1 MSTTN
6 NKVAFFVKSFPKL
19 SETFILSQ
27 ITGLIDQGI
36 DVDIIALE
44 PSYEEKVHQ
53 SYYDYDLA
61 SKTTYL
67 YQKESTSAWSRL
79 LQRGTTFTKLLLAG
93 RIRDCRYILD
103 SKLHPY
109 FSRSLYLCRFLSTPP
124 ITTDYQMII
133 AHFGP
138 DGSLAIKLRELGVI
152 KGPIATVFHG
162 FDMSDYQVIEQYK
175 KAYQEVF
182 QKGELMLPI
191 SHLWK
196 NRLIEWGC
204 DSKKIHVHRMGVP
217 LDDMPQRP
225 FTSPIHTPLKL
236 VCVGRMTEKKGI
248 RYAIEG
254 VTMARQHIDVELD
267 IIGGGEELTEMQAL
281 ITSLKAND
289 FIRCHGAQTQEFV
302 KRYLSDS
309 DVFLLPSVTAQ
320 GGDMEGIPVA
330 LMESM
335 ASGLI
340 TLTTRHSGIPELVKD
355 GENGYLTDEK
365 APEQICN
372 KIIEIS
378 KLSSEEAAS
387 VRASARQMISTEFD
401 NNNLNKQLAQIT
413 KTDWNNPCQ

>member
-1 MSTTN
+1 MSKAKTT
-6 NKVAFFVKSFPKL
+6 VAFFVKSFPKL

-67 YQKESTSAWSRL
+67 YQKEPTSAWSRL

-152 KGPIATVFHG
+152 SGPIATVFHG

-204 DSKKIHVHRMGVP
+204 DS
-217 LDDMPQRP
+217 
-225 FTSPIHTPLKL
+225 
-236 VCVGRMTEKKGI
+236 
-248 RYAIEG
+248 
-254 VTMARQHIDVELD
+254 
-267 IIGGGEELTEMQAL
+267 
-281 ITSLKAND
+281 
-289 FIRCHGAQTQEFV
+289 
-302 KRYLSDS
+302 
-309 DVFLLPSVTAQ
+309 
-320 GGDMEGIPVA
+320 
-330 LMESM
+330 
-335 ASGLI
+335 
-340 TLTTRHSGIPELVKD
+340 
-355 GENGYLTDEK
+355 
-365 APEQICN
+365 
-372 KIIEIS
+372 
-378 KLSSEEAAS
+378 
-387 VRASARQMISTEFD
+387 
-401 NNNLNKQLAQIT
+401 
-413 KTDWNNPCQ
+413 